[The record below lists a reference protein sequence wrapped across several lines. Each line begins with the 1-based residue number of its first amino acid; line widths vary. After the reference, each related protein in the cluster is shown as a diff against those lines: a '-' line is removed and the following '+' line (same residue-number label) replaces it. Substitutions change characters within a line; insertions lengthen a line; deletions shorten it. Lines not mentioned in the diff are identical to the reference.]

1 MILLSPV
8 QDARLT
14 PDVNAAL
21 IKQIFDRANLSNINV
36 TNQEVVDWFQKR
48 LKPLLA
54 NLSESVV
61 SPFFTILSTRD
72 CNITQSA

>member
-8 QDARLT
+8 QDVRLT
-14 PDVNAAL
+14 QDVNAAL

-36 TNQEVVDWFQKR
+36 TNQEVLVWFQNR

-61 SPFFTILSTRD
+61 SPLFTILSTRD
-72 CNITQSA
+72 CNITQSV